1 VGNLKIPG
9 KVPGALASAL
19 VGIAA
24 FHLLR
29 AVHIVSPIAAPPS
42 GVPAAFHLA
51 FPWPTVAFVG
61 GLSLAWVYLPIILPF
76 SLATVVGG
84 IDNTESAAAAGD
96 AYDTRAIL
104 LTEGFC
110 TLLAGLCGGVVEST
124 PYIGHPAYKAMGAG
138 AGYVVLTGLFIGLG
152 GVLGYLP
159 FFVAWIPAAAI
170 APILVYIGLE
180 VISQAFLATPA
191 RHGLAVA
198 VSLLPSLAF
207 LIALE
212 VNAALGAVGAHATQL
227 TGDVGETVRTVILL
241 GNGFIISALIW
252 GAATAELLDRR
263 FGRSAWCLA
272 AGASACLFG
281 VIHSPAAE
289 GTFVLPWRAGS
300 PLPWHFAFG
309 YLGAALVVWVS
320 KFFPKGDPGLTSV
333 HEGFE

>member
-1 VGNLKIPG
+1 
-9 KVPGALASAL
+9 
-19 VGIAA
+19 
-24 FHLLR
+24 
-29 AVHIVSPIAAPPS
+29 
-42 GVPAAFHLA
+42 
-51 FPWPTVAFVG
+51 VAFLG

-76 SLATVVGG
+76 SLSTVVGG

-96 AYDTRAIL
+96 VYDTRAIL

-138 AGYVVLTGLFIGLG
+138 AGYVILTGLFIGLG
-152 GVLGYLP
+152 GIFGYLP
-159 FFVAWIPAAAI
+159 FIVAWVPAAAI

-180 VISQAFLATPA
+180 VISEAFLATPA

-198 VSLLPSLAF
+198 VSLLPSVAF

-212 VNAALGAVGAHATQL
+212 VTAALGAVGAHVTQL

-263 FGRSAWCLA
+263 FGRSAWCLVV
-272 AGASACLFG
+272 GALACLFG

-309 YLGAALVVWVS
+309 YLGAASVIFIS
-320 KFFPKGDPGLTSV
+320 KFFPNGNSAAQV
-333 HEGFE
+333 